1 MFLEILICSCLL
13 ITIRTRMFNTSMH
26 RLYMVFETSRQGVL
40 CSSPGWNIEYFFKF
54 NCFQNLNMAFFYN
67 FLKTTTFACKGCD
80 TTCEGVY
87 QLMIHY
93 EYSHGVNHG
102 CTHSTAM
109 VPGCRDGD
117 TKRGDVGLIKVK
129 KTS

>member
-1 MFLEILICSCLL
+1 
-13 ITIRTRMFNTSMH
+13 
-26 RLYMVFETSRQGVL
+26 
-40 CSSPGWNIEYFFKF
+40 
-54 NCFQNLNMAFFYN
+54 MAFFYN
-67 FLKTTTFACKGCD
+67 LLKKTTFACKGCD

-129 KTS
+129 KQVDFKFILGDLKQFTSKDTSGPQKCRPMSLNNF